1 MTKKDV
7 LNLRN
12 NSIVKH
18 NRYGVCRV
26 KEIMFDGTDIFGLV
40 LIPEAEKG
48 RALLTKDS
56 GIGIDTF
63 LEDSYRKLSVPECI
77 R

>member
-18 NRYGVCRV
+18 NRYVCRV

-40 LIPEAEKG
+40 LILKTEKG
-48 RALLTKDS
+48 RALLARDS
-56 GIGIDTF
+56 GTDIDTF
-63 LEDSYRKLSVPECI
+63 LEDSYRELSVPERI